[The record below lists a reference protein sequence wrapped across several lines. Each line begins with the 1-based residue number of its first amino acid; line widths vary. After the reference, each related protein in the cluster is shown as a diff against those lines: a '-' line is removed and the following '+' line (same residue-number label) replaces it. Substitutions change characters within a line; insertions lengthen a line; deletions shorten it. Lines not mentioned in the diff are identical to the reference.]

1 MYESEGK
8 MYYAAMFWSD
18 VGIKCGAMFGQGG
31 YVLCAV
37 GSVMYGTSV
46 RGQTVEGAGL
56 LVKVKVSFFSAR
68 RSSREGSCFY
78 QSAFF
83 VGVRVLPP
91 GMVKGRATNSSLKR
105 RFDGILLGL
114 AFIFGGVGGL

>member
-1 MYESEGK
+1 VCSWKCYVRYFRARSDGGRCW
-8 MYYAAMFWSD
+8 AA
-18 VGIKCGAMFGQGG
+18 V
-31 YVLCAV
+31 
-37 GSVMYGTSV
+37 
-46 RGQTVEGAGL
+46 
-56 LVKVKVSFFSAR
+56 VKVKVSFFSAR